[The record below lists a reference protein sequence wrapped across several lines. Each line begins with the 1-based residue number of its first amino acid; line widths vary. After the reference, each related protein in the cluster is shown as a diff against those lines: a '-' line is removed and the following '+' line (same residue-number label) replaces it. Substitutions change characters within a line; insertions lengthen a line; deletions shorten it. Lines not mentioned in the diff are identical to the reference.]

1 MSSCDCSGHQNVFSE
16 RMAERDLRR
25 YLANGPDRSTS
36 VLLDAIRDRGVVG
49 ATLLDIGGGVGVVP
63 FELLAA
69 GLASVESVD
78 GSQAFI
84 AVARREADRRGIGDR
99 IVQHTGDFVA
109 LAPDVPDA
117 DVVTLVRVVC
127 CYDRMPEL
135 VGRSADHA
143 GRMIGLVYPRDAWWT
158 RLGAR
163 TMNLAFHVARDPFRI
178 HVHREREM
186 DRLIRDAGFERQ
198 VLKRGPLWQMALYV
212 RASAAAQT

>member
-25 YLANGPDRSTS
+25 YLADGPDRPTK
-36 VLLDAIRDRGVVG
+36 VLLEAIQERGVVD
-49 ATLLDIGGGVGVVP
+49 ATLLDIGGGVGVVQ

-69 GLASVESVD
+69 GLGSVESVD
-78 GSQAFI
+78 GSPAFV
-84 AVARREADRRGIGDR
+84 AVARREADRRGFGDR
-99 IVQHTGDFVA
+99 IVQQTGDLVA
-109 LAPDVPDA
+109 LAPDVPAA

-143 GRMIGLVYPRDAWWT
+143 RRMIGLVYPRDAWWT
-158 RLGAR
+158 RLGASV
-163 TMNLAFHVARDPFRI
+163 MNIAFHVARDPFRI

-186 DRLIRDAGFERQ
+186 DRLIRAAGFERQ
-198 VLKRGPLWQMALYV
+198 VLRRGPLWQVALYV
-212 RASAAAQT
+212 RVPAAGHP

>member
-25 YLANGPDRSTS
+25 YLADGPDRPTK
-36 VLLDAIRDRGVVG
+36 VLLEAIQERGVVD
-49 ATLLDIGGGVGVVP
+49 ATLLDVGGGVGVVQ

-69 GLASVESVD
+69 GLGSVQSVD
-78 GSQAFI
+78 GSPAFV

-99 IVQHTGDFVA
+99 IVQHTGDLVA
-109 LAPDVPDA
+109 LAPAVPTA

-135 VGRSADHA
+135 VGRSADRA
-143 GRMIGLVYPRDAWWT
+143 RRMIGLVYPRDAWWT

-163 TMNLAFHVARDPFRI
+163 VMNIAFHVARDPFRI

-186 DRLIRDAGFERQ
+186 DRLIRAAGFERQ
-198 VLKRGPLWQMALYV
+198 VLRRGPLWQVALYV
-212 RASAAAQT
+212 RAPATGHP